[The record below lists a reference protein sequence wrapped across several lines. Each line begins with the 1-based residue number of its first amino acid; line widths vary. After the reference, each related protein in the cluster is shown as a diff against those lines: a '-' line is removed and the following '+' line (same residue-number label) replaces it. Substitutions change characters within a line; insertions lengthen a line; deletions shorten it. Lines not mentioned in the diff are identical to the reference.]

1 MQVQVQTQ
9 KSSLTL
15 WFASLNAFQNGMTR
29 PSSTHDHRGDRL
41 QGKGLNAGPVVTGGD
56 WALVVPTP
64 KLAATSLL
72 SPENFVQIGPSV
84 QKLFMIF
91 QNTDTQTNHPCTIT
105 GTGEIFLCPVFST
118 LSQNGVSFR
127 ITEYSIRVHGSGL
140 GSDHAAH

>member
-1 MQVQVQTQ
+1 
-9 KSSLTL
+9 
-15 WFASLNAFQNGMTR
+15 MTR

-91 QNTDTQTNHPCTIT
+91 QNTDTQTNHPCTIY
-105 GTGEIFLCPVFST
+105 GYGQKNYALFST
-118 LSQNGVSFR
+118 SHKM
-127 ITEYSIRVHGSGL
+127 E
-140 GSDHAAH
+140 